1 MVPLSYIQ
9 ISAEALCSANLE
21 VPWSNA
27 AELSIP
33 HLLQQC
39 TIRLS
44 DGSTHSK
51 RVALVQMLHV
61 WLVASRSAQEILSQ
75 WLGVAQAL
83 AEGRGREEQQR
94 GKREVKMCWLCNSK
108 QLRIDDLQYLQ
119 CRVHETC
126 VSQIVQATESPCSWL
141 LV

>member
-9 ISAEALCSANLE
+9 ISAEALCSSNLE
-21 VPWSNA
+21 VSWSDA

-33 HLLQQC
+33 HLLQQS

-51 RVALVQMLHV
+51 RVALVQMFHV
-61 WLVASRSAQEILSQ
+61 WLVASWSAQEVLCQ

-108 QLRIDDLQYLQ
+108 HSRVYDLQYLQ
-119 CRVHETC
+119 CRVHEAC
-126 VSQIVQATESPCSWL
+126 VSQIVQATESPCSRL